1 MPEEEGKKEESKP
14 EPEQAS
20 PPAVPENK
28 VVTLSRDPE
37 PPPPENETET
47 RGD

>member
-14 EPEQAS
+14 EPEPVS
-20 PPAVPENK
+20 PPAIPENK

-37 PPPPENETET
+37 PPPPDNESITKGE
-47 RGD
+47 